1 MFHNKQRIND
11 KKIKWIWV
19 KSTTVSAGKVF
30 VKNLCESK
38 CLMDVISGFQSNIVT
53 ALEDLKN
60 DESFVDVTL
69 SCDGETIQV
78 EVVMMAHI
86 TY

>member
-1 MFHNKQRIND
+1 MDLGEEHYCVRWKGYFHDFSLAEFNIG
-11 KKIKWIWV
+11 W
-19 KSTTVSAGKVF
+19 F
-30 VKNLCESK
+30 
-38 CLMDVISGFQSNIVT
+38 SGFQSNIVS

-78 EVVMMAHI
+78 MI
-86 TY
+86 

>member
-1 MFHNKQRIND
+1 MDLGEEHYCVRWKGYFTDFCLTKFHF
-11 KKIKWIWV
+11 
-19 KSTTVSAGKVF
+19 GE
-30 VKNLCESK
+30 L
-38 CLMDVISGFQSNIVT
+38 SGFQSNIVS

-78 EVVMMAHI
+78 LMLKANDTRKANI
-86 TY
+86 YLLGLLT